1 MATHPWNLRYC
12 LLVGHSAAASW
23 TAVATKRHCSTDQ
36 YKGRDSQRD
45 AQRNE
50 AVA

>member
-1 MATHPWNLRYC
+1 MATHPWSIRDW
-12 LLVGHSAAASW
+12 LLVGYGAATSW
-23 TAVATKRHCSTDQ
+23 TAVATKRYCSTDQ